1 MRGVNDN
8 ADLGTGGPFLPATV
22 AVFLPSLI
30 IICGYGMLFSALA
43 LAGRADGAIARL
55 CIAVIALGGPFL
67 LAHAALRRFT
77 IRADLMPHAAYLH
90 TGFPAGQPFEA
101 PYGLI
106 RRAEVRRGLV
116 GRLTGSGTL
125 VVELL
130 DGRRIAVCDLARPD
144 AAAAAIEH
152 LAAREIQGPFPV
164 VGSSERITERAGETL
179 ATNF

>member
-8 ADLGTGGPFLPATV
+8 ADLDTGGPFLPATV

-30 IICGYGMLFSALA
+30 IICGYGMLLAALA

-55 CIAVIALGGPFL
+55 CIAVVALGGPFL

-77 IRADLMPHAAYLH
+77 TRVDLMPHAAYLH
-90 TGFPAGQPFEA
+90 TGFPAGQPFEI
-101 PYGLI
+101 PYRLI
-106 RRAEVRRGLV
+106 RRACVKRGFA

-144 AAAAAIEH
+144 AAAASIAR
-152 LAAREIQGPFPV
+152 LVAREIQDPSPLV
-164 VGSSERITERAGETL
+164 NAPERITERAGETL